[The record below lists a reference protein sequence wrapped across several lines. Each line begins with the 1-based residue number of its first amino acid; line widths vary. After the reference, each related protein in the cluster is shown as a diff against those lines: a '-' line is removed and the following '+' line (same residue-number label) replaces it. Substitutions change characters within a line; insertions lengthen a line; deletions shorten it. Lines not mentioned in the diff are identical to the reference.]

1 MNRRRTRR
9 DVWKLATV
17 LACGWAIL
25 VPAQMALDRQ
35 LAPYRET
42 PDLLWIPSGKV
53 LRTISLGHNGLLA
66 DLYWTRVVQ
75 YFGLRLH
82 EHRTDFPLLAPLLDI
97 TVTLDPHLLV
107 AYRFGA
113 VFLSASPPY
122 GAAEPEK
129 AIALLQRGIQANPE
143 EWRLWHELGFIYYWD
158 LKDYRA
164 ASAAYREGSKY
175 PAADPWMK
183 VMAAVIEEKGGN
195 RDTSR
200 FLWTEIHNS
209 AEDELIRKNA
219 QMHLETLRTLDDV
232 EELEKRAAA
241 FHERTGRWPQSFQEM
256 IAEGLLQGTP
266 LDPQH
271 YPYQLQPDGKI
282 LLHPQSEVKLD
293 YGPSPEPK

>member
-1 MNRRRTRR
+1 MNPRRRQG
-9 DVWKLATV
+9 VWKLAIV
-17 LACGWAIL
+17 LACGWLIL

-35 LAPYRET
+35 LALYRET

-53 LRTISLGHNGLLA
+53 LRTLSLGHNGLLA

-75 YFGLRLH
+75 YFGRRLH

-113 VFLSASPPY
+113 VFLSASPPF
-122 GAAEPEK
+122 GAAEPQK

-164 ASAAYREGSKY
+164 ASAAYREGSKH
-175 PAADPWMK
+175 PDAAPWMQ

-200 FLWTEIHNS
+200 FLWTEILNS

-219 QMHLETLRTLDDV
+219 QMHLETLLALDDM
-232 EELEKRAAA
+232 EELERLAAA
-241 FHERTGRWPQSFQEM
+241 FRERTGRWPQSFQEM
-256 IAEGLLQGTP
+256 IAEGLLQGTHV
-266 LDPQH
+266 DPQH
-271 YPYQLQPDGKI
+271 YPYELQPDGKI
-282 LLHPQSEVKLD
+282 TLHPKSEVKLD
-293 YGPSPEPK
+293 YGPSPEAR